1 MPKRSINRAGRCF
14 HLSRAFSISPRSNL
28 GAIALDPCEIKLR
41 TLIEDVNELLATRA
55 HAKGID
61 IAAAIAS
68 EVPEIIEADSDRLRQ
83 VLTNLVGNAIKFTEH
98 GGVLVTAAV
107 EPDGEGHALRIAVQ
121 DSGIGVPPEKRK
133 AIFDDFVQAD
143 LSHVRRFEGSG
154 LGLAISRRLVDAMGG
169 KIGMQP
175 ADGHGSI
182 FWFTLP
188 LDDHKPSTA
197 ARESAQL
204 RAGVIS
210 KSPVLHASLKLQ
222 LEAAGMEMVE
232 LGAPEDSAGDI
243 PCDVVLLDAGHGDGN
258 LPDVSQLSVPVAVLL
273 PPKGRAQLAE
283 LAGKGIAFYLMKPVR
298 QASLERRLKAVFAG
312 EDPIK
317 LDPPARGP
325 SLRAQT
331 SLFILLAEDNAVN
344 ALLAR
349 ELLRL
354 RGHRVEQVATGE
366 EAVTASAAK
375 RFDLIVMDIHMPGLD
390 GIEAARRIRIAEK
403 AAGQGHTPIL
413 ALTADVM
420 EAGRRA
426 CLEAGMDGFLAK
438 PVDPDELDAVLATL
452 NPPATAAA

>member
-1 MPKRSINRAGRCF
+1 M
-14 HLSRAFSISPRSNL
+14 
-28 GAIALDPCEIKLR
+28 
-41 TLIEDVNELLATRA
+41 
-55 HAKGID
+55 
-61 IAAAIAS
+61 
-68 EVPEIIEADSDRLRQ
+68 
-83 VLTNLVGNAIKFTEH
+83 
-98 GGVLVTAAV
+98 
-107 EPDGEGHALRIAVQ
+107 
-121 DSGIGVPPEKRK
+121 
-133 AIFDDFVQAD
+133 
-143 LSHVRRFEGSG
+143 RRFEGSG